1 MTEISIAE
9 IEVANIRPSPF
20 QHRQVFDDASLR
32 ELAKSIAVDGLLQPI
47 TVRPVNA
54 HFELIAG
61 ERRWRSIQQ
70 FTDLKTVPARI
81 LEVTDLQARR
91 LCATENLQRSDLTA
105 LEEIMALAELVDASL
120 MESFRE
126 EYTSLSAV
134 QEPRW
139 RVKTLLMKL
148 ESDRKN
154 GTDYFSH
161 KFMAKIQEIFSGLPK
176 PKDVRSFEG
185 NDLPLLFTHD
195 EVQQFALNHRLNKSQ
210 TKAVSQLQ
218 EEAPEVFRDI
228 AQATPKQAAATI
240 LNLSQDCS
248 VFADASAGEEFNE
261 VRDLSAETIRK
272 AVREIKAEKQRQEC
286 ASQLW
291 SEPNAK
297 DSIDLDALWLWGRL
311 VDFLEMKIARRPFND
326 LIALMTPTMQ
336 SDVSLIAPQLA
347 SYLTGTPH
355 E

>member
-91 LCATENLQRSDLTA
+91 LCATENLQRADLTA

-120 MESFRE
+120 MEFSD
-126 EYTSLSAV
+126 EYAPLSTT
-134 QEPRW
+134 QEPKW

-148 ESDRKN
+148 RADDAN
-154 GTDYFSH
+154 GTDFMSKFAH
-161 KFMAKIQEIFSGLPK
+161 KVKEVFAGLPK
-176 PKDVRSFEG
+176 PKDWISFATH
-185 NDLPLLFTHD
+185 DIPLLFTPD
-195 EVQQFALNHRLNKSQ
+195 EVQQFALAHRLNKSQ
-210 TKAVSQLQ
+210 IKAVSQLR
-218 EEAPEVFRDI
+218 EEAPTVFRDI

-286 ASQLW
+286 TSTFW
-291 SEPNAK
+291 EEETNTK
-297 DSIDLDALWLWGRL
+297 DSIDLDALWVWGRL
-311 VDFLEMKIARRPFND
+311 VDFFEMKIARRPFKD
-326 LIALMTPTMQ
+326 LIAMMTPTMQ
-336 SDVSLIAPQLA
+336 SDVARISPQLA

>member
-120 MESFRE
+120 MEFSD
-126 EYTSLSAV
+126 EYAPLSPI
-134 QEPRW
+134 QEPKW

-148 ESDRKN
+148 DSDRRN
-154 GTDYFSH
+154 GTDFFTH
-161 KFMAKIQEIFSGLPK
+161 KFMGKVQEIFAGLPK
-176 PKDVRSFEG
+176 PKDMRSFEG

-218 EEAPEVFRDI
+218 EEAPTVFRDI

-248 VFADASAGEEFNE
+248 VFADASAGEELNE

-286 ASQLW
+286 TSTFW
-291 SEPNAK
+291 EEETNTK
-297 DSIDLDALWLWGRL
+297 DSIDLDALWVWGRL
-311 VDFLEMKIARRPFND
+311 VDFFEMKIARRPFKD

-336 SDVSLIAPQLA
+336 SDVARISPQLA